1 MHSQFAQAVAAE
13 LMRQH
18 DAREGFKGL
27 GGALALADAK
37 LAYEAQDAY
46 VDLLLQSRKTQLRG
60 YKIAL
65 TTPAMREMVNFQD
78 SVSGHLCSDQCLRT
92 GDSVRAGDRV
102 HLGVEFEIA
111 FEMGRDLP
119 TRTSPWS
126 GKDLLEHVACAYP
139 AIEIIDDRGA
149 DYASLNR
156 SILTLIADNAWNQ
169 GLVLGAPKRGLGADF
184 LRDILGIA
192 WIDGKEIGRGT
203 GRDVLGHPLDALAWL
218 ANHLKTRGLGLREGD
233 IVTTGSLV
241 KSQFP
246 KAGQLVEFQMP
257 GLGYAALNIV

>member
-1 MHSQFAQAVAAE
+1 MHSQLAQGVAAE
-13 LMRQH
+13 ILRQH
-18 DAREGFKGL
+18 DVREGFKGL
-27 GGALALADAK
+27 GGALTLSDAK

-78 SVSGHLCSDQCLRT
+78 SVSGRLFADQYLRT
-92 GDSVRAGDRV
+92 GDSVHAGHRV

-119 TRTSPWS
+119 ARASAWS
-126 GKDLLEHVACAYP
+126 GKELLKHVACAYP

-149 DYASLNR
+149 DYTSLNR

-184 LRDILGIA
+184 LRDILGVA
-192 WIDGKEIGRGT
+192 MIDGQEIGRGT

-218 ANHLKTRGLGLREGD
+218 ANHLPSRGLALREGD

-246 KAGQLVEFQMP
+246 KAGQKIHWKLA
-257 GLGYAALNIV
+257 GLGEVALDVV

>member
-1 MHSQFAQAVAAE
+1 MRSHVALAVAAE

-27 GGALALADAK
+27 SDPLALADAAV
-37 LAYEAQDAY
+37 AYEAQDAY
-46 VDLLLQSRKTQLRG
+46 VDLLLQTRKTHVRG

-65 TTPAMREMVNFQD
+65 TTPAMREMANFQD
-78 SVSGHLCSDQCLRT
+78 SVSGRLCADQCLRS
-92 GDSVRAGDRV
+92 GDSVRANDRV

-119 TRTSPWS
+119 ARASPWG
-126 GKDLLEHVACAYP
+126 GKELLEYVACAYP
-139 AIEIIDDRGA
+139 AIEVIDDRGA
-149 DYASLNR
+149 DYATLNQ
-156 SILTLIADNAWNQ
+156 SIRTLIADNAWNQ
-169 GLVLGAPKRGLGADF
+169 GLVLGAPTRGLGADF

-192 WIDGKEIGRGT
+192 WIDGQEIGRGT

-218 ANHLKTRGLGLREGD
+218 ANHLPSRGLALREGD

-246 KAGQLVEFQMP
+246 KAGQKIHWKLA
-257 GLGYAALNIV
+257 GLGEVALDVV